1 LPLSRPSPHRPRRRS
16 VNLGFWAWALLG
28 TAAGFC
34 LAAELPSDIDKALR
48 LHKIEPDDLSL
59 YLREV
64 TEANPRLAVKTEVAR
79 TPASTIK
86 LLTTIAALDRLGP
99 DYRWH
104 TRAYLGG
111 PLVDGRLEGDLII
124 QGGGDPSLRPQDLW
138 RFLWEMRA
146 RGLVTVSGDLV
157 IDNSAFEPPETTRDA
172 FDGKALDPYNALPVA
187 FAVNFQAT
195 QIEVLPEPSTRSLR
209 AYLVPPLANVT
220 LVNQARL
227 VQAPCRSKHHRLN
240 LAVHQTGPATNL
252 TLTGSFASECGQ
264 DSISRLLLDPVSHA
278 GDAVQAL
285 WEGLGGTISGGVR
298 EGTVPNGATL
308 FHTLDS
314 DELALVVRDIN
325 KWSNNLMTRTLFLT
339 LGMERFGRPA
349 TLAKGRTAVRD
360 WLTEQG
366 LDFPELVIDNGS
378 GLSRETR
385 ISAGSL
391 GRLLGWAYSN
401 PEMSELTAS
410 LPIIGVD
417 GTLHGRFKRDAL
429 RGQAHLKTGT
439 LRGATGLAGFV
450 DDAAGRRWILVSFI
464 NNPGLQGWRGKAV
477 EDAILRWV
485 YAGAPWE
492 TKPTQAPR

>member
-1 LPLSRPSPHRPRRRS
+1 MPPRRSRSHRTRRRPRT
-16 VNLGFWAWALLG
+16 LGVCSWALLG
-28 TAAGFC
+28 LAANLC
-34 LAAELPSDIDKALR
+34 LAAELPTEIDKALR
-48 LHKIEPDDLSL
+48 LQHIEAADLSL

-64 TEANPRLAVKTEVAR
+64 TEARPRLAVNADVAR

-99 DYRWH
+99 TYRWH

-124 QGGGDPSLRPQDLW
+124 QGGGDPSLRPEDLW
-138 RFLWEMRA
+138 RFLWEMRS
-146 RGLVTVSGDLV
+146 RGLETITGDLV
-157 IDNSAFEPPETTRDA
+157 IDNRAFEAPETTRDA
-172 FDGKALDPYNALPVA
+172 FDGKGLDPYNALPVA

-195 QIEVLPEPSTRSLR
+195 QIEVLPEPATRSLR
-209 AYLVPPLANVT
+209 TYLVPPLANVT
-220 LVNQARL
+220 LLNQARL
-227 VQAPCRSKHHRLN
+227 VQAPCRSKYHRLN
-240 LAVHQTGPATNL
+240 LAVEENGPGANL
-252 TLTGSFASECGQ
+252 TLTGNFASECGQ

-278 GDAVQAL
+278 GDAVRAL
-285 WEGLGGTISGGVR
+285 WEGLGGTIAGGVD
-298 EGTVPNGATL
+298 EGPVPNGAAL

-314 DELALVVRDIN
+314 NELALVVRDIN

-349 TLAKGRTAVRD
+349 TLSKGRAAVRE
-360 WLTEQG
+360 WLAEQG

-385 ISAGSL
+385 ISASSL
-391 GRLLGWAYSN
+391 GRLLAWAYAN

-417 GTLHGRFKRDAL
+417 GTLHERFKRDAL

-439 LRGATGLAGFV
+439 LRGATGLAGFI
-450 DDAAGRRWILVSFI
+450 DDSAGHRWILASLI
-464 NNPGLQGWRGKAV
+464 NSPRLQGWRGKAL

-485 YAGAPWE
+485 YLGAPWE
-492 TKPTQAPR
+492 TSPAQAQR